1 MLKWLERR
9 HCFLL
14 AVATASSSWGSRL
27 LDTRRCLPADDLF
40 EEMRS
45 TDPPLGIGR
54 DELCFQAYGALKTG
68 VFWLE
73 RPRVSR
79 ALHWQREEG
88 KGGSVLGVFGAGPQR
103 ILLLCSSACYLYEI
117 PSCLI
122 IPLLPSCLLLKQCV
136 GLRVCSTSCE
146 GQSFSVF
153 QNAVLSHLLRTE
165 EWIGS

>member
-1 MLKWLERR
+1 MIGMEA
-9 HCFLL
+9 LL
-14 AVATASSSWGSRL
+14 SASSCGSRL
-27 LDTRRCLPADDLF
+27 LGARRCLPADDLF

-73 RPRVSR
+73 SPRVSR

-88 KGGSVLGVFGAGPQR
+88 KGGPVLGVFGAGLQR

-117 PSCLI
+117 PACLI
-122 IPLLPSCLLLKQCV
+122 ITLLPSCLLLKQCV

-146 GQSFSVF
+146 GQSVSVF
-153 QNAVLSHLLRTE
+153 QNADDL
-165 EWIGS
+165 IC